1 MLRHFILREICTE
14 VKLPLTF
21 EQFSKD
27 PVKALLFL
35 VIVCIGYLY
44 VDIRSSHSDSIDM
57 CNEERRKLEVKVDK
71 LVGHVRKSDS
81 ALAYSISK
89 IEMLTL
95 ISQ

>member
-1 MLRHFILREICTE
+1 M
-14 VKLPLTF
+14 KLPISF

-27 PVKALLFL
+27 PVKGLLFL

-44 VDIRSSHSDSIDM
+44 VDIRTTHSHNMDM
-57 CNEERRKLEVKVDK
+57 CNSERHKLEVKVDK

-95 ISQ
+95 VK

>member
-1 MLRHFILREICTE
+1 MKPPIS
-14 VKLPLTF
+14 F

-27 PVKALLFL
+27 PVKGLLFL

-44 VDIRSSHSDSIDM
+44 VDIRTSHSHSMDM
-57 CNEERRKLEVKVDK
+57 CNDERHKLEVKVDK
-71 LVGHVRKSDS
+71 LVGHVRRSDS

-95 ISQ
+95 VK